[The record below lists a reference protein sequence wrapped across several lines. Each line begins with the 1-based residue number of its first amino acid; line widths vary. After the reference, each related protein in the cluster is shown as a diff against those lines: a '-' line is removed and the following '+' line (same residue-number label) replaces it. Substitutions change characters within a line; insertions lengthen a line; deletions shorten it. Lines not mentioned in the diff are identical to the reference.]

1 MEDEGDA
8 SFDLSQISGRRRQ
21 VRNDRRRSSH
31 NLRVYIPA
39 LSSLSLVL
47 YVGTQSQWECSFR
60 PARNRVPKRQE
71 AAGPSG

>member
-21 VRNDRRRSSH
+21 VGNDRRRSSH

-39 LSSLSLVL
+39 LSSLSLVVCE
-47 YVGTQSQWECSFR
+47 YAVAVGVLVSAC
-60 PARNRVPKRQE
+60 AK
-71 AAGPSG
+71 